1 MKNYK
6 YSRIIDLVLLFCAGV
21 VGGGLITVVLILW
34 DTERFTAV

>member
-21 VGGGLITVVLILW
+21 VGGGLVTVVLIQAY
-34 DTERFTAV
+34 RAITAV